1 MTDLYSTY
9 QRINSVSPRTL
20 LKIVLYSYINGDY
33 SSCSM
38 ELNCK
43 KDINIMFL
51 LKVKKLRIMQTL
63 LDSEV
68 FILPPVPSVF
78 LQKCQTLF
86 LNLVKSQVK
95 LFLSMALKLEP
106 VLINI
111 LLPGKKL

>member
-9 QRINSVSPRTL
+9 QRINSVPPITL

-51 LKVKKLRIMQTL
+51 LEGEKAPDHATFARFRSIHFALFQAYSCRNVKH
-63 LDSEV
+63 S
-68 FILPPVPSVF
+68 F
-78 LQKCQTLF
+78 
-86 LNLVKSQVK
+86 
-95 LFLSMALKLEP
+95 
-106 VLINI
+106 
-111 LLPGKKL
+111 